1 MAVIILP
8 LSLNEAKR
16 MTLTMNNAAGRQH
29 PLGERSLNYSEPQR
43 GTIDVVKV
51 QNGVR
56 PEVCNNRM
64 QSSNMPTKS
73 IYTPNH
79 RRSRNAPFKSPITLC
94 FDRMLGA
101 GKFCRP
107 RERRWFSFQNFR
119 RH

>member
-8 LSLNEAKR
+8 LSLNEDKR

-56 PEVCNNRM
+56 PEVSSIPRM
-64 QSSNMPTKS
+64 QPPNAANS
-73 IYTPNH
+73 YTPNH

-107 RERRWFSFQNFR
+107 RKRRRFSFSNFQPN
-119 RH
+119 